1 MDVSISSL
9 WNVLLREVVVGLES
23 VFNSAKSC
31 SFIGER
37 KAHCKLQ
44 RAFHVNI
51 NGVWIAI

>member
-23 VFNSAKSC
+23 IFNSAKSC

-44 RAFHVNI
+44 RAFHLNI
-51 NGVWIAI
+51 NEVWIAI